1 MEDNQQKFQQP
12 VKSIVK
18 AYFIYGILWILFS
31 DTVVL
36 YLFREHFSHHTIQT
50 AKGIF
55 FVIVT
60 GIFLYFLLSSNLE
73 EIEEKEEEL
82 YDLAYFDQL
91 TGLPNKRYLHEK
103 LEVEVSKS
111 IEPGFS
117 LFYIKINNL
126 NVLTDIKGGFHGSEI
141 IKNVS
146 ERLKEFAEKD
156 HDFEFLLTNYNYDK
170 FIIVVFEPL
179 QKDELK
185 KLGEEINSYIAKL
198 WEDEIIDHYL
208 DIKIGISR
216 YPTSGTSI
224 DSIISAARIAA
235 HNITEED
242 DYKFKCYDQQMYI
255 NKLEY
260 ENLKR
265 DLRDATAK
273 DEFKIFYQP
282 KVKLPEEKIV
292 GFEALIRWQHSKLG
306 LISPA
311 DFISIAEENALI
323 SDIGE
328 WVLKKVLN
336 DLSSWKEEYG
346 EEFNVSINLSP
357 IELYRENK
365 AQKIEEIFNDFNID
379 KNSLEFEITEN
390 AFLNTRSSAAK
401 IIKDLRRMGFSIAL
415 DDFGI
420 GYSSLSYLSRLPID
434 NLKLDKSFIDKIEE
448 EKTRKLTES
457 VIRLAQKLDLIV
469 TAEGVENKKQKNILS
484 ELNCDIIQGYYYYKP
499 LPIYELQEVLR
510 NHNNFYL

>member
-12 VKSIVK
+12 VKNIVK

-31 DTVVL
+31 DTVVM
-36 YLFREHFSHHTIQT
+36 YLFRDHFSHHTIQT

-60 GIFLYFLLSSNLE
+60 GIFLYLLLRSNLE

-82 YDLAYFDQL
+82 YELAYFDQL

-103 LEVEVSKS
+103 LEVEISKS

-126 NVLTDIKGGFHGSEI
+126 NALTDIKGSFHGSEI
-141 IKNVS
+141 IKKVS
-146 ERLKEFAEKD
+146 ESLKEFVGKE

-170 FIIVVFEPL
+170 FMIVVFEPL

-185 KLGEEINSYIAKL
+185 KIGEEINSYIAEL
-198 WEDEIIDHYL
+198 WKNEIIDYYL

-224 DSIISAARIAA
+224 DSIISAAQIAA
-235 HNITEED
+235 HNIGEED
-242 DYKFKCYDQQMYI
+242 DNKFKCYHQQMYI

-265 DLRDATAK
+265 DLREAAVK
-273 DEFKIFYQP
+273 DEFRVLYQP
-282 KVKLPEEKIV
+282 KVKLPEEKVV
-292 GFEALIRWQHSKLG
+292 GFEALIRWQHSELG
-306 LISPA
+306 MISPA
-311 DFISIAEENALI
+311 EFIPIAEETALI

-328 WVLKKVLN
+328 WVLKKVLS

-346 EEFNVSINLSP
+346 EKFNVSINLSP
-357 IELYRENK
+357 IELYREKK

-390 AFLNTRSSAAK
+390 AFLNIRSSAVK
-401 IIKDLRRMGFSIAL
+401 IIEDLRRMGFSIAL

-448 EKTRKLTES
+448 EKNRNLTES
-457 VIRLAQKLDLIV
+457 VINLAHKLDLLV
-469 TAEGVENKKQKNILS
+469 TAEGVETKEQLEIL
-484 ELNCDIIQGYYYYKP
+484 LNLTVI
-499 LPIYELQEVLR
+499 
-510 NHNNFYL
+510 